1 MIIYLDGDA
10 PRKYIESKKSCMG
23 IDPGMS
29 TVAGFSDT
37 RCILEELAPRA
48 KEYDRRICS
57 IQQKTDHKKRLLN
70 PDRYNEDGT
79 VVKSIKKP
87 WTLSKGYLKLRDRLK
102 YEYERKTAYVK
113 QCHEELADRLIA
125 DSLDF
130 IVEKMNYSA
139 LARRSKK
146 TERQEKE
153 TEVKASDG
161 TVKTVHK
168 YKKKK
173 RYGRSVNDR
182 SPALFLTIL
191 EKKCISYGGSQY
203 DHTSGECTKI
213 PLSQRRKLIG
223 GHEVLRDLYSAFLI
237 RNTDDDCLSPDR
249 DRCIDSYDIFLQHQ
263 GDEIIRMTREGA
275 DISPCFGLKKLRH
288 VLTEH

>member
-1 MIIYLDGDA
+1 
-10 PRKYIESKKSCMG
+10 MG

-37 RCILEELAPRA
+37 RCVLEELAPRA
-48 KEYDRRICS
+48 KEYDKRISS
-57 IQQKTDHKKRLLN
+57 IQQKMDHKKRLLN

-79 VVKSIKKP
+79 VIKGIKKP
-87 WTLSKGYLKLRDRLK
+87 WNFSKSYLKLRDRLK

-161 TVKTVHK
+161 TAKTVRK

-191 EKKCISYGGSQY
+191 EKKCISYGGTFNYINTASFKASQY

-213 PLSQRRKLIG
+213 PLSQRRKLVG

-237 RNTDDDCLSPDR
+237 RNTDDDYLSPDR
-249 DRCIDSYDIFLQHQ
+249 DRCIASYNIFLQHQ

-288 VLTEH
+288 VRTEH